1 MNSLEQRVKEVVAS
15 QFKVKLSDL
24 NLNTNFIITLGADSV
39 DMFELA
45 LSLEAEFKISIPT
58 EDYTKLTS
66 VGIILDYLK
75 RMY

>member
-15 QFKVKLSDL
+15 QFKVKLSNL

-66 VGIILDYLK
+66 ICIILDYLK